1 VDRNHLEGVGREI
14 GLVGV
19 ELAPFAGAHNLVGVS
34 NHGRPV
40 EALAECVAHE
50 GARRRVVAAHTRT
63 NVLEELAPLGD
74 GYAPL
79 QDA

>member
-1 VDRNHLEGVGREI
+1 VRWEI

-19 ELAPFAGAHNLVGVS
+19 ELAPLVGAHNLGIS
-34 NHGRPV
+34 DCSRPV
-40 EALAECVAHE
+40 EALAERIAHE
-50 GARRRVVAAHTRT
+50 GAWSRVVATHAR
-63 NVLEELAPLGD
+63 VDVSEELAPLGD